1 VTDDSRP
8 APGGHTLP
16 ASVPV
21 APRSGRHW
29 SLFAALALTI
39 VVVDQLA
46 KLVVTSALD
55 PGQSVDVVGNVIR
68 IVFGQNTGALFGL
81 FKDNAV
87 MFGVVSIVVVGLIV
101 AYHARAAPSLY
112 LTLTLGCLLGGAIG
126 NMIDRL
132 RLGYVVDFVDAG
144 IGSTRFYTFNV
155 ADSAISI
162 AILLLFVAAIR
173 PSLIDAAARTA
184 GSPAPEITTPSPPR
198 TADDDWGDGLEP
210 DDRPPV
216 GDRLR

>member
-1 VTDDSRP
+1 
-8 APGGHTLP
+8 
-16 ASVPV
+16 V
-21 APRSGRHW
+21 APATGRHW

-46 KLVVTSALD
+46 KLLVTRALD
-55 PGQSVDVVGNVIR
+55 PGQSVDVVGNVVR

-87 MFGVVSIVVVGLIV
+87 MFGVVSLVVVGLIV
-101 AYHARAAPSLY
+101 AYHARSAPSLY

-126 NMIDRL
+126 NMVDRL

-155 ADSAISI
+155 ADSAITL
-162 AILLLFVAAIR
+162 AILLLFVAAVR
-173 PSLIDAAARTA
+173 PSLIDGGARASRFPAPKPAAA
-184 GSPAPEITTPSPPR
+184 SPPS
-198 TADDDWGDGLEP
+198 TTKDDWGDGLEP

-216 GDRLR
+216 GDRSP